1 MTVSMISFITV
12 AAGILATIGL
22 GGILLAA
29 AASKDP
35 DLSGRCFK
43 VGLHALCLGGLVLL
57 VGSVA
62 GWAGANAMFG
72 GLMMVLFGT
81 DAKLLPANKSRTAV
95 SHDPVD

>member
-1 MTVSMISFITV
+1 MSMISFITV

-29 AASKDP
+29 ASTDP
-35 DLSGRCFK
+35 DRGDRRFK

-62 GWAGANAMFG
+62 GWAGAKAMFG
-72 GLMMVLFGT
+72 GLMMVLFGADT
-81 DAKLLPANKSRTAV
+81 KLVPANKTRTAV
-95 SHDPVD
+95 PYESAD